1 MRKEEWNKN
10 VHKYKQ
16 LLTGNSFIQTNAFQS
31 NSQSLRHMDI
41 ARRIRL
47 LPIVAAPSIPI
58 SVLPTLSVPH
68 SPTSL
73 SIPFRTACTN
83 DPIGSNLPA

>member
-1 MRKEEWNKN
+1 MRKEEWSKN
-10 VHKYKQ
+10 
-16 LLTGNSFIQTNAFQS
+16 

-47 LPIVAAPSIPI
+47 LPIVAAPNIPI
-58 SVLPTLSVPH
+58 SELPTPSAPH

-73 SIPFRTACTN
+73 SIPFRTVCTD
-83 DPIGSNLPA
+83 DPTGSNLPA